1 MRHDLICASI
11 MEVVDHTDAEL
22 LAAAAAGDGD
32 AFAAFFRR
40 HVRAV
45 TAYAVRR
52 CSSPDEVSDLVSD
65 TFAAALQAT
74 SRYEPMLPSALPWLF
89 GIERRVLA
97 RQRRRRH
104 GSKRLIEKI
113 GGSIPRFAGTE
124 EDDIASAIDAS
135 RTSTALQAALDR
147 LTASERDVLELVAY
161 DGLTPR
167 EVAIVLDV
175 TPNAARLR
183 LSRARR
189 NMREMLQDPSLIEEA
204 PHAV

>member
-1 MRHDLICASI
+1 M
-11 MEVVDHTDAEL
+11 VDRTDAEL

-40 HVRAV
+40 HVRPV

-52 CSSPDEVSDLVSD
+52 CSSPDEVADLVSD

-97 RQRRRRH
+97 RQRRKRT

-113 GGSIPRFAGTE
+113 GGSIPRFSGNE

-135 RTSTALQAALDR
+135 RTATALQAALDQL
-147 LTASERDVLELVAY
+147 LTAGEDDEL
-161 DGLTPR
+161 D
-167 EVAIVLDV
+167 
-175 TPNAARLR
+175 NAATPLAELR
-183 LSRARR
+183 S
-189 NMREMLQDPSLIEEA
+189 DPGRPSSIRF
-204 PHAV
+204 PNHR

>member
-1 MRHDLICASI
+1 M
-11 MEVVDHTDAEL
+11 VDPTDAEL

-52 CSSPDEVSDLVSD
+52 CSSADEVADLVSD

-113 GGSIPRFAGTE
+113 GGSIPRFNGTE
-124 EDDIASAIDAS
+124 EDDIANAIDAA
-135 RTSTALQAALDR
+135 RTAHALQAALDR
-147 LTASERDVLELVAY
+147 LSDSERDVLELVAY

-167 EVAIVLDV
+167 EVAVVLDV

-189 NMREMLQDPSLIEEA
+189 NMRQMLEEPSVSREA
-204 PHAV
+204 GHAI